1 MRLVAGVYCTD
12 LHMLNEKIRQA
23 ILGAE
28 SKALG
33 TSGPA
38 GLNVV
43 PVSVVEVE
51 GDEILLYN
59 FFMGKTAENLSATA
73 SGGGEVSL
81 SCWSGYR
88 GVQVRA
94 RVQYVTTGERFKA
107 ATTALAERF
116 PERVLKALIVLT
128 PTAVYD
134 TSVGTGTA
142 GTQIAPV

>member
-1 MRLVAGVYCTD
+1 
-12 LHMLNEKIRQA
+12 MLNEKIRQA

-43 PVSVVEVE
+43 PVSVVEVV
-51 GDEILLYN
+51 GDEIRLCN
-59 FFMGKTAENLSATA
+59 FFMGKTVENIR
-73 SGGGEVSL
+73 ENDIVSL
-81 SCWSGYR
+81 ACWTGLR

-94 RVQYVTTGERFKA
+94 RASVVDEGELFVDTTIQMK
-107 ATTALAERF
+107 ERF

-142 GTQIAPV
+142 GTHIAPV

>member
-1 MRLVAGVYCTD
+1 
-12 LHMLNEKIRQA
+12 MLNEKLKRA
-23 ILGAE
+23 IVEAE

-43 PVSVVEVE
+43 PVSVVSIE

-59 FFMGKTAENLSATA
+59 FFMGKTAENLVATA
-73 SGGGEVSL
+73 AGGGEVSL

-94 RVQYVTTGERFKA
+94 RVQYITTGERFETA
-107 ATTALAERF
+107 AAGMRERF

-128 PTAVYD
+128 PMAVYD